1 MQWLGRV
8 LSSRFT
14 IGIIALLI
22 VVPMVLAIP
31 EVWARLFGK
40 PDIKEEMDICT
51 GLGVIMIGLGVSLEE
66 RKTLREVFGI
76 LGGRFEGWEQ
86 KIDHICHN
94 YGAGQLVIGLMA
106 EICIEAIKIPNTILY
121 TGEVDDYLV
130 TASLFFIGLGGFL
143 LLRLAFTLFF
153 RVPRAEPGPAHG

>member
-14 IGIIALLI
+14 IGIVALLI
-22 VVPMVLAIP
+22 LAPMMLSIV
-31 EVWARLFGK
+31 EVSARLFGK

-51 GLGVIMIGLGVSLEE
+51 GIGVIMIGLGVSLEE
-66 RKTLREVFGI
+66 RRTLREVFGI
-76 LGGRFEGWEQ
+76 LGGRWEDWEQ
-86 KIDHICHN
+86 KIDHVCHN

-130 TASLFFIGLGGFL
+130 AGSLGFIGLGAIL

-153 RVPRAEPGPAHG
+153 RLPRPQAA

>member
-8 LSSRFT
+8 LASRFT
-14 IGIIALLI
+14 IGTIALLI
-22 VVPMVLAIP
+22 VLPMALAIP
-31 EVWARLFGK
+31 EVSARLFGK
-40 PDIKEEMDICT
+40 PDIKEEMEICT
-51 GLGVIMIGLGVSLEE
+51 GIGVIMIGLGVSLEE

-76 LGGRFEGWEQ
+76 LGDRFEAWEQ
-86 KIDHICHN
+86 KIDHVCHN

-130 TASLFFIGLGGFL
+130 AASLIFIGLGGVL

-153 RVPRAEPGPAHG
+153 RVPPRSVAIA

>member
-8 LSSRFT
+8 LSSRYT
-14 IGIIALLI
+14 IGIVALLI
-22 VVPMVLAIP
+22 FLPMMLSIV
-31 EVWARLFGK
+31 EVSARLFGK
-40 PDIKEEMDICT
+40 PDIKEEMDICN
-51 GLGVIMIGLGVSLEE
+51 GIGVIMIGLGVSLEE
-66 RKTLREVFGI
+66 RKTLREVFG
-76 LGGRFEGWEQ
+76 LLDGPFEAWERTV
-86 KIDHICHN
+86 DHVCHN

-130 TASLFFIGLGGFL
+130 AASLVFIALGAVL

-153 RVPRAEPGPAHG
+153 RLPRPQPG